1 MKKEQLLSELQ
12 SHSWHIWGS
21 RLDFKYPKNAEGG
34 DFVDT
39 KAEKPGAESS
49 TFYDHHYDVIKG
61 DEADLAELQKSNTW
75 EGLLGRLI
83 SFRRRF
89 IHTWY
94 PNIAGRRESF
104 FSDIWVVR
112 NSSQGDLSIS
122 ENLQKAEAQF
132 LRIQEAQES
141 VLDMLAEAYSCE
153 HEDAVVYTGINWHME
168 LKNGYKWQ
176 VYEEYNR
183 KDKLSEVILY
193 PLGPSHYLK
202 IRMYHMSIQ
211 GYCEFQE
218 LLNDFCSMLK
228 SNMKIRPMVVSS
240 SAEVGSLEPSDLGLH
255 GETSETW
262 ETINESV
269 QSDNFVGVTE
279 TLGPLS
285 DEELEFEVVPTFQEQ
300 EDKVS
305 VAPLR
310 EKISVGICW
319 LVGIVCVIAGLYKN
333 FQMFKHW
340 ELPAA
345 YLIGLMISFI
355 PLSYLFRLLLRQ
367 GDNVTEVGGK

>member
-1 MKKEQLLSELQ
+1 MKKDQLLSELQ

-49 TFYDHHYDVIKG
+49 TFYDHHDDVINEDK
-61 DEADLAELQKSNTW
+61 ADLAELQQHHSW
-75 EGLLGRLI
+75 ESLLGRLI

-94 PNIAGRRESF
+94 PSIAGHSESF

-122 ENLQKAEAQF
+122 ENLQKAEVQF
-132 LRIQEAQES
+132 LRIQSKQTHWIDE
-141 VLDMLAEAYSCE
+141 LDDDYYLGPDDDE
-153 HEDAVVYTGINWHME
+153 VVYTGINWHTE
-168 LKNGYKWQ
+168 VLNGYVWQ

-183 KDKLSEVILY
+183 DKISEVILY
-193 PLGPSHYLK
+193 PLGPNHYLK
-202 IRMYHMSIQ
+202 IRMYHMAIKGCS
-211 GYCEFQE
+211 EFQA

-262 ETINESV
+262 AAINESV
-269 QSDNFVGVTE
+269 KSDSFVGVTE

-285 DEELEFEVVPTFQEQ
+285 DEELEFEPAFQEQ
-300 EDKVS
+300 EETVS

-310 EKISVGICW
+310 EKIIVGICW
-319 LVGIVCVIAGLYKN
+319 LVGIVCVLAGLYEN
-333 FQMFKHW
+333 FQILKHW
-340 ELPAA
+340 ELPAT
-345 YLIGLMISFI
+345 YIIGLMISFI
-355 PLSYLFRLLLRQ
+355 PLSYLFRLLSRQ
-367 GDNVTEVGGK
+367 GGVVTEVGGK